1 MLITFEGIE
10 GAGKTTQI
18 KLLCDELSR
27 RNLPFISIREPGG
40 TPFSEQIRSILLS
53 DNFSAGDIA
62 EFLLF
67 EASRAELVKDVI
79 IPALSDNK
87 IVICDRFTD
96 STIAYQGYGRG
107 LPLDIINRINE
118 FVTSGVKV
126 TRTYL
131 LDNSLEVMQRRSE
144 IKEKDRIENEGSEFH
159 RRVRAG
165 FLALAKEHP
174 ERILL
179 IDSSREISEVHNIII
194 SDFLK
199 LL

>member
-53 DNFSAGDIA
+53 NNFSAGDIA

-107 LPLDIINRINE
+107 LPLDIIKSINE

-144 IKEKDRIENEGSEFH
+144 IKEKDRIENEGNEFH

>member
-53 DNFSAGDIA
+53 NNFSAGDIA

-107 LPLDIINRINE
+107 LPLDIINSINE

-144 IKEKDRIENEGSEFH
+144 IKEKDRIENEGNEFH